1 VGFGAL
7 NRIQIDKRDVN
18 IFLIKMNYQRMIFLF
33 LPGEEVYNFCK
44 ENIVK

>member
-18 IFLIKMNYQRMIFLF
+18 IFLIKMNYHRPIFLF
-33 LPGEEVYNFCK
+33 LFGVKIYDFCNG
-44 ENIVK
+44 NIVK